1 MIVLK
6 ENPPESGNSRDGG
19 LRFNAGNAVGFD
31 ESIANL
37 RACCQIR
44 TYSEAEKID
53 ILRRH
58 GVQRVKDRENVGTE
72 RSAQRTENFATYTL
86 GIPYGGRSDL
96 MPPDMQEMD
105 SGTWACLK
113 LHNSAQRK
121 DTVGFGE
128 LEGNSGY
135 VRLRI
140 LGGKARGGGTRTAI
154 KGYSKKSRL
163 NLRSEL
169 NRVEWKHIEN
179 RKVFMITLTYEGIP
193 GDGREVMSDLGA
205 FRRRLDRWTD
215 ERQIDYGA
223 VWIKEFQRRGS
234 VHFHLLVVFSDLL
247 RGDYRFHLRAL
258 IEFVSVAWHEITESS
273 EKGLK
278 AGTRVEGVRK
288 TAVGYMMRYMG
299 KDYQKNVPDDFCNVG
314 RFWGFWNKK
323 NMSYRYHSVR
333 IDLDSAWRL
342 RRILWN
348 ILIQRKRKS
357 YYEKHLTLRGCSVG
371 VGRKGSRNGV
381 FIYDMDSSIVFDRI
395 NGGDADALGGL
406 KW

>member
-86 GIPYGGRSDL
+86 GIPYGGRADL

-105 SGTWACLK
+105 AGTWACLK

-121 DTVGFGE
+121 DGAGCGE
-128 LEGNSGY
+128 IEGNSGY

-140 LGGKARGGGTRTAI
+140 LGGTARGGGVRKAI

-169 NRVEWKHIEN
+169 NRVEWNAIDN
-179 RKVFMITLTYEGIP
+179 SKVFMITLTYEGIP
-193 GDGREVMSDLGA
+193 SDGRMVMDDLGA
-205 FRRRLDRWTD
+205 FRRRLDRWSD
-215 ERQIDYGA
+215 ERGIDYGA

-234 VHFHLLVVFSDLL
+234 VHFHLLVVFSDLV
-247 RGDYRFHLRAL
+247 RGDFRFHRDGL
-258 IEFVSVAWHEITESS
+258 IKFVSRAWHEITGSS
-273 EKGLK
+273 DKGLR
-278 AGTRVEGVRK
+278 AGTRVEGVRRS
-288 TAVGYMMRYMG
+288 AIGYMMRYMG
-299 KDYQKNVPDDFCNVG
+299 KDYQKNVPPDFKNVG
-314 RFWGFWNKK
+314 RFWGFWYKE
-323 NMSYRYHSVR
+323 NMSYRYDTVR
-333 IDLDSAWRL
+333 IDLESAWRL
-342 RRILWN
+342 RRILWG
-348 ILIQRKRKS
+348 L
-357 YYEKHLTLRGCSVG
+357 LALRGCSVPVRG
-371 VGRKGSRNGV
+371 KGSRNGV
-381 FIYDMDSSIVFDRI
+381 FIYNIDSSGIFNQI
-395 NGGDADALGGL
+395 NGGDADSLGGL
-406 KW
+406 RW

>member
-6 ENPPESGNSRDGG
+6 ENPLESGRSRGG
-19 LRFNAGNAVGFD
+19 GFSVDSNGFD

-86 GIPYGGRSDL
+86 GIPYGGRADL

-105 SGTWACLK
+105 AGTWACLK

-121 DTVGFGE
+121 DGAGCGE
-128 LEGNSGY
+128 IEGNSGY

-140 LGGKARGGGTRTAI
+140 LGGKARGGGVRKAI

-169 NRVEWKHIEN
+169 NRVEWNAIDKS
-179 RKVFMITLTYEGIP
+179 KVFMITLTYEGIP
-193 GDGREVMSDLGA
+193 SDGREVMEDLGA
-205 FRRRLDRWTD
+205 FRRRLDRWSD
-215 ERQIDYGA
+215 ERSIDYGA

-234 VHFHLLVVFSDLL
+234 VHFHLLIVFSDLL
-247 RGDYRFHLRAL
+247 RGDFRFHRDGL
-258 IEFVSVAWHEITESS
+258 IKFVSRSWHEITGSS
-273 EKGLK
+273 DKGLR
-278 AGTRVEGVRK
+278 AGTRVEGVGRS
-288 TAVGYMMRYMG
+288 AIGYMMRYMG
-299 KDYQKNVPDDFCNVG
+299 KDYQKNVPPDFKNVG
-314 RFWGFWNKK
+314 RFWGFWYKE
-323 NMSYRYHSVR
+323 NMSYRYDTVR
-333 IDLDSAWRL
+333 IDLESAWRL
-342 RRILWN
+342 RRILWG
-348 ILIQRKRKS
+348 L
-357 YYEKHLTLRGCSVG
+357 LALRGCSVPVRG
-371 VGRKGSRNGV
+371 KGSRKGV
-381 FIYDMDSSIVFDRI
+381 FIYNIDSSGIFNQI
-395 NGGDADALGGL
+395 NGGDGDSLGGL
-406 KW
+406 RW

>member
-19 LRFNAGNAVGFD
+19 LRFNAGIAVGFD

-86 GIPYGGRSDL
+86 GIPYGGRADL

-105 SGTWACLK
+105 AGTWACLK

-121 DTVGFGE
+121 DGAGCGE
-128 LEGNSGY
+128 IEGNSGY

-140 LGGKARGGGTRTAI
+140 LGGTARGGGVRKAI

-169 NRVEWKHIEN
+169 NRVEWNAIDN
-179 RKVFMITLTYEGIP
+179 SKVFMITLTYEGIP
-193 GDGREVMSDLGA
+193 SDGRMVMDDLGA
-205 FRRRLDRWTD
+205 FRRRLDRWSD
-215 ERQIDYGA
+215 ERGIDYGA

-234 VHFHLLVVFSDLL
+234 VHFHLLVVFSDLV
-247 RGDYRFHLRAL
+247 RGDFRFHRDGL
-258 IEFVSVAWHEITESS
+258 IKFVSRAWHEITGSS
-273 EKGLK
+273 DKGLR
-278 AGTRVEGVRK
+278 AGTRVEGVRRS
-288 TAVGYMMRYMG
+288 AIGYMMRYMG
-299 KDYQKNVPDDFCNVG
+299 KDYQKNVPPDFKNVG
-314 RFWGFWNKK
+314 RFWGFWYKE
-323 NMSYRYHSVR
+323 NMSYRYDTVR
-333 IDLDSAWRL
+333 IDLESAWRL
-342 RRILWN
+342 RRILWG
-348 ILIQRKRKS
+348 L
-357 YYEKHLTLRGCSVG
+357 LALRGCSVPVRG
-371 VGRKGSRNGV
+371 KGSRNGV
-381 FIYDMDSSIVFDRI
+381 FIYNIDSSGIFNQI
-395 NGGDADALGGL
+395 NGGDADSLGGL
-406 KW
+406 RW

>member
-1 MIVLK
+1 VIVLK

-86 GIPYGGRSDL
+86 GIPYGGRADL

-105 SGTWACLK
+105 AGTWACLK

-121 DTVGFGE
+121 DGAGCGE
-128 LEGNSGY
+128 IEGNSGY

-140 LGGKARGGGTRTAI
+140 LGGTARGGGVRKAI

-169 NRVEWKHIEN
+169 NRVEWNAIDN
-179 RKVFMITLTYEGIP
+179 SKVFMITLTYEGIP
-193 GDGREVMSDLGA
+193 SDGRIVMDDLGA
-205 FRRRLDRWTD
+205 FRRRLDRWSN

-247 RGDYRFHLRAL
+247 RGDFRFHRDGL
-258 IEFVSVAWHEITESS
+258 IKFVSRAWHEITGSS
-273 EKGLK
+273 DKGLR
-278 AGTRVEGVRK
+278 AGTRVEGVRRS
-288 TAVGYMMRYMG
+288 AIGYMMRYMG
-299 KDYQKNVPDDFCNVG
+299 KDYQKNVPPDFKNVG
-314 RFWGFWNKK
+314 RFWGFWYKE
-323 NMSYRYHSVR
+323 NMSYRYDTVR
-333 IDLDSAWRL
+333 IDLESAWRL
-342 RRILWN
+342 RRILWG
-348 ILIQRKRKS
+348 L
-357 YYEKHLTLRGCSVG
+357 LALRGCSVPVRG
-371 VGRKGSRNGV
+371 KGSRNGV
-381 FIYDMDSSIVFDRI
+381 FIYNIDSSGIFNQI
-395 NGGDADALGGL
+395 NGGDADSLGGL
-406 KW
+406 RW

>member
-1 MIVLK
+1 MRDQDK
-6 ENPPESGNSRDGG
+6 ENRLESCNSRGG
-19 LRFNAGNAVGFD
+19 SKIGDAVLCVPSD
-31 ESIANL
+31 EIISKL
-37 RACCQIR
+37 RASCQIR
-44 TYSEAEKID
+44 TYSEAEKD
-53 ILRRH
+53 DVLRRY
-58 GVQRVKDRENVGTE
+58 GIQRVKSANDVGTE
-72 RSAQRTENFATYTL
+72 RKAQRTENFATYRL
-86 GIPYGGRSDL
+86 GVPYGGRVDL
-96 MPPDMQEMD
+96 LPENID

-215 ERQIDYGA
+215 ERQINYGA

-234 VHFHLLVVFSDLL
+234 VHFHLLVVFSELL

>member
-1 MIVLK
+1 MVRQDK
-6 ENPPESGNSRDGG
+6 EIRHESCNSQGG
-19 LRFNAGNAVGFD
+19 GRNSTARCI
-31 ESIANL
+31 ESIAEVCKTVSYDGDYTS
-37 RACCQIR
+37 A
-44 TYSEAEKID
+44 
-53 ILRRH
+53 ILARH
-58 GVQRVKDRENVGTE
+58 GCKLATRKKSATGTE
-72 RSAQRTENFATYTL
+72 GTGGASFRYRL
-86 GIPYGGRSDL
+86 GVPYGGLDHLMSEEFPSDL
-96 MPPDMQEMD
+96 R
-105 SGTWACLK
+105 ACLK

-140 LGGKARGGGTRTAI
+140 LGGRARGGGQRQSI

-179 RKVFMITLTYEGIP
+179 RKVFMITLTYESIP
-193 GDGREVMSDLGA
+193 GDGREVMADLGA

-258 IEFVSVAWHEITESS
+258 IGFVSLAWHEITGSS
-273 EKGLK
+273 EKGLR
-278 AGTRVEGVRK
+278 AGTRVEGVRRS
-288 TAVGYMMRYMG
+288 AIGYMMRYMG

-323 NMSYRYHSVR
+323 NMSYRYDTVR
-333 IDLDSAWRL
+333 IDLESAWRL
-342 RRILWN
+342 RRILWG
-348 ILIQRKRKS
+348 L
-357 YYEKHLTLRGCSVG
+357 LALRGCSVP
-371 VGRKGSRNGV
+371 VRRKGSRNGV
-381 FIYDMDSSIVFDRI
+381 FIYNIDASGIFNQI

>member
-6 ENPPESGNSRDGG
+6 ENPLESGRSRGG
-19 LRFNAGNAVGFD
+19 GFSVDSNGFD

-44 TYSEAEKID
+44 TYSEAEKSD
-53 ILRRH
+53 ILSRY

>member
-6 ENPPESGNSRDGG
+6 ENPLESGRSRGG
-19 LRFNAGNAVGFD
+19 GFSVDSNGFD

-86 GIPYGGRSDL
+86 GIPYGGRADL

-105 SGTWACLK
+105 GGTWACLK

-121 DTVGFGE
+121 DGAGCGE
-128 LEGNSGY
+128 IEGNSGY

-140 LGGKARGGGTRTAI
+140 LGGTARGGGVRKAI

-169 NRVEWKHIEN
+169 NRVEWKAIDN
-179 RKVFMITLTYEGIP
+179 SKVFMITLTYEGIP
-193 GDGREVMSDLGA
+193 SDGRMVMDDLGA
-205 FRRRLDRWTD
+205 FRRRLDRWSD
-215 ERQIDYGA
+215 ERGIDYGA

-234 VHFHLLVVFSDLL
+234 VHFHLLVVFSDLV
-247 RGDYRFHLRAL
+247 RGDFRFHRDGL
-258 IEFVSVAWHEITESS
+258 IKFVSRAWHEITGSS
-273 EKGLK
+273 DKGLR
-278 AGTRVEGVRK
+278 AGTRVEGVRRS
-288 TAVGYMMRYMG
+288 AIGYMMRYMG
-299 KDYQKNVPDDFCNVG
+299 KDYQKNVPPDFKNVG
-314 RFWGFWNKK
+314 RFWGFWYKE
-323 NMSYRYHSVR
+323 NMSYRYDTVR
-333 IDLDSAWRL
+333 IDLESAWRL
-342 RRILWN
+342 RRILWG
-348 ILIQRKRKS
+348 L
-357 YYEKHLTLRGCSVG
+357 LALRGCSVPVRG
-371 VGRKGSRNGV
+371 KGSRNGV
-381 FIYDMDSSIVFDRI
+381 FIYNIDSSGIFNQI
-395 NGGDADALGGL
+395 NGGDADSLGGL
-406 KW
+406 RW